1 MTTSLAAPPL
11 PRVHSVRK
19 ANTMKKT
26 IAIIGSAA
34 AFSFAGAG
42 IATAQ
47 DATDTTPDTGTA
59 PETTE
64 TTTDAGEAGDAQDDS
79 AQDEGTDGT
88 EGAEGTAEGDDD
100 EVDTPEEVSLIAQQL
115 CGTVSAYDFLGSAG
129 AVAPGLSGEE
139 CEANADEAVETAQ
152 NGDIAGA
159 LDILRGI
166 EAETPGDDETEIGD
180 ATGSTEMLESLGGA
194 GEDAGDGATDADT
207 DTDDAGEA
215 AGDETGDDSTD
226 TVDDAVSQAGA

>member
-1 MTTSLAAPPL
+1 
-11 PRVHSVRK
+11 
-19 ANTMKKT
+19 
-26 IAIIGSAA
+26 GSAA

-47 DATDTTPDTGTA
+47 DATPDTGNA

-159 LDILRGI
+159 LDIL
-166 EAETPGDDETEIGD
+166 
-180 ATGSTEMLESLGGA
+180 
-194 GEDAGDGATDADT
+194 
-207 DTDDAGEA
+207 
-215 AGDETGDDSTD
+215 
-226 TVDDAVSQAGA
+226 